1 MINTNTTDRLSEK
14 RRALTAVRTDLSPAA
29 VKDISGAM
37 NATLAVYDLIAKAL
51 IFYCLLFTGFR
62 LLRDQNFA
70 PLRRECAVS
79 KTAML
84 TRFGE
89 SSPLSFEIRA
99 SAQASLSGGSKS
111 NRSSERVVHGI
122 RNVTEDAT
130 RPGDQRAADFR

>member
-14 RRALTAVRTDLSPAA
+14 RGALTAVRTDLSPAA
-29 VKDISGAM
+29 VKD
-37 NATLAVYDLIAKAL
+37 
-51 IFYCLLFTGFR
+51 
-62 LLRDQNFA
+62 
-70 PLRRECAVS
+70 
-79 KTAML
+79 ML
-84 TRFGE
+84 TRVGE

-130 RPGDQRAADFR
+130 RPSDGGKGRAAWGDAAGSPPRSAKDQRASLEK